1 MWQNVY
7 DEMQNGIK
15 NIQLYEGLSSMEEL
29 SDWGVEKGHNIFAL
43 NDLMIQG
50 VDSEQLIDMM
60 CVGNHHSNMTVIFFL
75 QNVFQKVK
83 PMRTA
88 SLSCHYFILFDSK
101 RDPSQIATLC
111 RQIFPGNNT
120 YFMSAYQ
127 AAIYL
132 KPFNILLVDL
142 TNLISC
148 EQTSLQD
155 TIVYQPA
162 KLKKSIVNPFCIF
175 C

>member
-1 MWQNVY
+1 
-7 DEMQNGIK
+7 
-15 NIQLYEGLSSMEEL
+15 
-29 SDWGVEKGHNIFAL
+29 
-43 NDLMIQG
+43 MIQG
-50 VDSEQLIDMM
+50 VNSEQLIDMM

-88 SLSCHYFILFDSK
+88 SLNCHCFILFDSK

-132 KPFNILLVDL
+132 KPFNFLLVDL
-142 TNLISC
+142 SPRSDTSYQLRTNILTGHNRLPTCKIKEVDRKSFLHFLLIC
-148 EQTSLQD
+148 
-155 TIVYQPA
+155 
-162 KLKKSIVNPFCIF
+162 
-175 C
+175 